1 MVYFDL
7 NYKYILQENHNIL
20 CFFEGGTFMKRNSFL
35 ALLLCVLFVALGT
48 GCSTQTPA
56 TGTDAA
62 KKTTKSVQL
71 ANPVKTYDS
80 LAKAEKAAGFKF
92 TVPEGV
98 NIDGADYAQYYW
110 STINND
116 LIEVRYGG
124 EGDEVCYMRKAPA
137 SAADDDE
144 ADISGDYNVYDVK
157 KEVEFTLED
166 GREVDVDLKGDKT
179 GKFYLAIW
187 DMKGAKD
194 NGIWNYAIGVRGMD
208 EQDLLEL
215 VKMVE

>member
-1 MVYFDL
+1 
-7 NYKYILQENHNIL
+7 
-20 CFFEGGTFMKRNSFL
+20 MKRNSIL
-35 ALLLCVLFVALGT
+35 ALLLCVLFVAVGT
-48 GCSTQTPA
+48 GCSMQKPATQTDA
-56 TGTDAA
+56 TKA
-62 KKTTKSVQL
+62 KKTTKSAQI

-80 LAKAEKAAGFKF
+80 LAKAEKAAGFTF

-98 NIDGADYAQYYW
+98 NVKGADYAQYYW
-110 STINND
+110 STINEN

-137 SAADDDE
+137 SAADDDDV
-144 ADISGDYNVYDVK
+144 DISGDYNVYDTV

-166 GREVDVDLKGDKT
+166 GREVEVTLKGKDK
-179 GKFYLAIW
+179 KFYVANWQL
-187 DMKGAKD
+187 KGVKD
-194 NGIWNYAIGVRGMD
+194 NGIWNYAIGVRGIP

>member
-1 MVYFDL
+1 
-7 NYKYILQENHNIL
+7 
-20 CFFEGGTFMKRNSFL
+20 MKRNSFL

-124 EGDEVCYMRKAPA
+124 EGDEVCYMRKAV
-137 SAADDDE
+137 SGTGTAAQENSDE
-144 ADISGDYNVYDVK
+144 LVDISGDYNVYDDV
-157 KEVEFTLED
+157 KEVDITLED
-166 GREVDVDLKGDKT
+166 GRETTVTLKGKD
-179 GKFYLAIW
+179 GKFYLALW
-187 DMKGAKD
+187 QLKGAKD
-194 NGIWNYAIGVRGMD
+194 NGLWNYAIGVRGLD

>member
-1 MVYFDL
+1 
-7 NYKYILQENHNIL
+7 
-20 CFFEGGTFMKRNSFL
+20 MKRNSFL
-35 ALLLCVLFVALGT
+35 ALLLCVLFVVVGT
-48 GCSTQTPA
+48 GCSAPNSGTS
-56 TGTDAA
+56 TGSA

-137 SAADDDE
+137 SAADDDD
-144 ADISGDYNVYDVK
+144 ADISGDYNSYENEWTQNIKGLEVK
-157 KEVEFTLED
+157 CSGNREGEATKTIWMVDDICYSITAYGAGGDDDFGLSADDLSTL
-166 GREVDVDLKGDKT
+166 
-179 GKFYLAIW
+179 I
-187 DMKGAKD
+187 
-194 NGIWNYAIGVRGMD
+194 NGI
-208 EQDLLEL
+208 Q
-215 VKMVE
+215 

>member
-1 MVYFDL
+1 
-7 NYKYILQENHNIL
+7 
-20 CFFEGGTFMKRNSFL
+20 MKRHSFL
-35 ALLLCVLFVALGT
+35 ALILCALFLVVGT
-48 GCSTQTPA
+48 GCSSQNSGTQS
-56 TGTDAA
+56 GAA
-62 KKTTKSVQL
+62 QKTTKSAQL

-98 NIDGADYAQYYW
+98 NLDGADYAQYYW
-110 STINND
+110 STINET

-137 SAADDDE
+137 SAADDDDV
-144 ADISGDYNVYDVK
+144 DISGDYNVYDTV

-166 GREVDVDLKGDKT
+166 GREVEVTLKGKDK
-179 GKFYLAIW
+179 KFYVANWQL
-187 DMKGAKD
+187 KGVKD
-194 NGIWNYAIGVRGMD
+194 NGVWNYAIGVRGIP

>member
-1 MVYFDL
+1 
-7 NYKYILQENHNIL
+7 
-20 CFFEGGTFMKRNSFL
+20 MKRNSIL
-35 ALLLCVLFVALGT
+35 ALLLCVLFVAVGT
-48 GCSTQTPA
+48 GCTKQNANGQSDA
-56 TGTDAA
+56 TKEAA
-62 KKTTKSVQL
+62 AGNAQI

-80 LAKAEKAAGFKF
+80 LAKAEKVAGFTF

-98 NIDGADYAQYYW
+98 NLDGADYAQYYW
-110 STINND
+110 STINET

-137 SAADDDE
+137 SAADDDDV
-144 ADISGDYNVYDVK
+144 DISGDYNVYDTV

-166 GREVDVDLKGDKT
+166 GREVEVTLKGKDK
-179 GKFYLAIW
+179 KFYVASWQL
-187 DMKGAKD
+187 KGVKD
-194 NGIWNYAIGVRGMD
+194 NGVWNYAIGVRGIP

>member
-1 MVYFDL
+1 
-7 NYKYILQENHNIL
+7 
-20 CFFEGGTFMKRNSFL
+20 MKRNSFL
-35 ALLLCVLFVALGT
+35 ALLLCVLLVAVGT
-48 GCSTQTPA
+48 GCSMQKPGSQTDVTKA
-56 TGTDAA
+56 Q
-62 KKTTKSVQL
+62 KTTKSAQI

-80 LAKAEKAAGFKF
+80 LAKAEKAAGFTF

-98 NIDGADYAQYYW
+98 NVKGADYAQYYW
-110 STINND
+110 STINEN

-137 SAADDDE
+137 SAADDDDV
-144 ADISGDYNVYDVK
+144 DISGDYNVYDTV

-166 GREVDVDLKGDKT
+166 GREVEVTLKGKDK
-179 GKFYLAIW
+179 KFYVASWQL
-187 DMKGAKD
+187 KGVKD
-194 NGIWNYAIGVRGMD
+194 NGVWNYAIGVRGIP

>member
-1 MVYFDL
+1 
-7 NYKYILQENHNIL
+7 
-20 CFFEGGTFMKRNSFL
+20 MKRNSIL
-35 ALLLCVLFVALGT
+35 ALLLCVLFVAVGT
-48 GCSTQTPA
+48 GCSMQKPATQTDVTKA
-56 TGTDAA
+56 Q
-62 KKTTKSVQL
+62 KTTKSAQI

-80 LAKAEKAAGFKF
+80 LAKAEKAAGFTF

-98 NIDGADYAQYYW
+98 NVKGADYAQYYW
-110 STINND
+110 STINEN

-137 SAADDDE
+137 SAADDDDV
-144 ADISGDYNVYDVK
+144 DISGDYNVYDTV

-166 GREVDVDLKGDKT
+166 GREVEVTLKGKDK
-179 GKFYLAIW
+179 KFYVASWQL
-187 DMKGAKD
+187 KGVKD
-194 NGIWNYAIGVRGMD
+194 NGVWNYAIGVRGIP

>member
-1 MVYFDL
+1 
-7 NYKYILQENHNIL
+7 
-20 CFFEGGTFMKRNSFL
+20 MKRNTFFTLFL
-35 ALLLCVLFVALGT
+35 CLVFAVLML
-48 GCSTQTPA
+48 GCSAQNTSGQA
-56 TGTDAA
+56 GA
-62 KKTTKSVQL
+62 TTKKPVGGAQM

-98 NIDGADYAQYYW
+98 NLDGADYAQYSW

-124 EGDEVCYMRKAPA
+124 EGDEVCYMRKAVVGTGT
-137 SAADDDE
+137 AAGENSDDLT
-144 ADISGDYNVYDVK
+144 DISGDYNVYDEV
-157 KEVEFTLED
+157 KEVDITLED
-166 GREVDVDLKGDKT
+166 GREATVTLKGQKN
-179 GKFYLAIW
+179 KFYLALW
-187 DMKGAKD
+187 QLKGAKD
-194 NGIWNYAIGVRGMD
+194 NGIWNYAIGIRGVP

>member
-1 MVYFDL
+1 
-7 NYKYILQENHNIL
+7 
-20 CFFEGGTFMKRNSFL
+20 MKRNSIL
-35 ALLLCVLFVALGT
+35 ALLLCVLFVAVGT
-48 GCSTQTPA
+48 GCSMQKPATQTDA
-56 TGTDAA
+56 TKAQ
-62 KKTTKSVQL
+62 KTTKSAQI

-80 LAKAEKAAGFKF
+80 LAKAEKAAGFTF

-98 NIDGADYAQYYW
+98 NVKGADYAQYYW
-110 STINND
+110 STINET

-137 SAADDDE
+137 SAADDDDV
-144 ADISGDYNVYDVK
+144 DISGDYNVYDTV

-166 GREVDVDLKGDKT
+166 GREVEVTLKGKDK
-179 GKFYLAIW
+179 KFYVANWQL
-187 DMKGAKD
+187 KGVKD
-194 NGIWNYAIGVRGMD
+194 NGVWNYAIGVRGIP

>member
-1 MVYFDL
+1 
-7 NYKYILQENHNIL
+7 
-20 CFFEGGTFMKRNSFL
+20 MKRNSFL
-35 ALLLCVLFVALGT
+35 ALLLCVLFVAVGT
-48 GCSTQTPA
+48 GCSMQKP
-56 TGTDAA
+56 GSQTDATKA
-62 KKTTKSVQL
+62 QKTTKSAQI

-80 LAKAEKAAGFKF
+80 LAKAEKAAGFTF

-98 NIDGADYAQYYW
+98 NVKGVDYAQYYW
-110 STINND
+110 STINEN

-137 SAADDDE
+137 SAADDDDV
-144 ADISGDYNVYDVK
+144 DISGDYNVYDTV

-166 GREVDVDLKGDKT
+166 GREVEVTLKGKDK
-179 GKFYLAIW
+179 KFYVANWQL
-187 DMKGAKD
+187 KGVKD
-194 NGIWNYAIGVRGMD
+194 NGVWNYAIGVRGIP

>member
-1 MVYFDL
+1 
-7 NYKYILQENHNIL
+7 
-20 CFFEGGTFMKRNSFL
+20 MKRNSFL
-35 ALLLCVLFVALGT
+35 ALLLCVLLTVLFT
-48 GCSTQTPA
+48 GCTKQNANGQSDA
-56 TGTDAA
+56 TKEAA
-62 KKTTKSVQL
+62 AGNAQI

-80 LAKAEKAAGFKF
+80 LAKAEKVAGFTF

-98 NIDGADYAQYYW
+98 NLDGADYAQYYW
-110 STINND
+110 STINET

-137 SAADDDE
+137 SAADDDDV
-144 ADISGDYNVYDVK
+144 DISGDYNVYDTV

-166 GREVDVDLKGDKT
+166 GREVEVTLKGKDK
-179 GKFYLAIW
+179 KFYVANWQL
-187 DMKGAKD
+187 KGVKD
-194 NGIWNYAIGVRGMD
+194 NGVWNYAIGVRGIP

>member
-1 MVYFDL
+1 
-7 NYKYILQENHNIL
+7 
-20 CFFEGGTFMKRNSFL
+20 MKRNSIL
-35 ALLLCVLFVALGT
+35 ALLLCVLFVAVGT
-48 GCSTQTPA
+48 GCSMQKPATQTDA
-56 TGTDAA
+56 TKAQ
-62 KKTTKSVQL
+62 KTTKSAQI

-80 LAKAEKAAGFKF
+80 LAKAEKAAGFTF

-98 NIDGADYAQYYW
+98 NVNGADYAQYYW
-110 STINND
+110 STINEN

-137 SAADDDE
+137 SAADDDDV
-144 ADISGDYNVYDVK
+144 DISGDYNVYDTV

-166 GREVDVDLKGDKT
+166 GREVEVTLKGKDK
-179 GKFYLAIW
+179 KFYVANWQL
-187 DMKGAKD
+187 KGVKD
-194 NGIWNYAIGVRGMD
+194 NGIWNYAIGVRGIP

>member
-1 MVYFDL
+1 
-7 NYKYILQENHNIL
+7 
-20 CFFEGGTFMKRNSFL
+20 MKRNSFL
-35 ALLLCVLFVALGT
+35 ALLLCVLFVVVGT
-48 GCSTQTPA
+48 GCSAPNSGTS
-56 TGTDAA
+56 TGSA

-80 LAKAEKAAGFKF
+80 LAKAEKAAGFQF

-137 SAADDDE
+137 SAADDDD

>member
-1 MVYFDL
+1 
-7 NYKYILQENHNIL
+7 
-20 CFFEGGTFMKRNSFL
+20 MKRNSIL
-35 ALLLCVLFVALGT
+35 ALLLCVLLTVLFT
-48 GCSTQTPA
+48 GCTKQNANGQSDA
-56 TGTDAA
+56 TKEAA
-62 KKTTKSVQL
+62 AGNAQI

-80 LAKAEKAAGFKF
+80 LAKAEKVAGFTF

-98 NIDGADYAQYYW
+98 NLDGADYAQYYW
-110 STINND
+110 STINET

-137 SAADDDE
+137 SAADDDDV
-144 ADISGDYNVYDVK
+144 DISGDYNGYDTV

-166 GREVDVDLKGDKT
+166 GREVEVTLKGKDK
-179 GKFYLAIW
+179 KFYVANWQL
-187 DMKGAKD
+187 KGVKD
-194 NGIWNYAIGVRGMD
+194 NGVWNYAIGVRGIP

>member
-1 MVYFDL
+1 
-7 NYKYILQENHNIL
+7 
-20 CFFEGGTFMKRNSFL
+20 MKRHSFL
-35 ALLLCVLFVALGT
+35 ALILCALFVVVGT
-48 GCSTQTPA
+48 GCSSQNSGTQS
-56 TGTDAA
+56 GAA
-62 KKTTKSVQL
+62 QKTTKSAQL

-80 LAKAEKAAGFKF
+80 LAKAEKAAGFNN
-92 TVPEGV
+92 V
-98 NIDGADYAQYYW
+98 NGADYAQYYW
-110 STINND
+110 STINEN
-116 LIEVRYGG
+116 LIEVRYGK
-124 EGDEVCYMRKAPA
+124 EGNEVCYMRKAPA
-137 SAADDDE
+137 SAADDDD

-166 GREVDVDLKGDKT
+166 GREVDVDLKGDKN

-194 NGIWNYAIGVRGMD
+194 NGIWNYAIGVQGID

>member
-1 MVYFDL
+1 
-7 NYKYILQENHNIL
+7 
-20 CFFEGGTFMKRNSFL
+20 MKRNSIL
-35 ALLLCVLFVALGT
+35 ALLLCVLFVAVGT
-48 GCSTQTPA
+48 GCSLQKPGSQPDVTKAQ
-56 TGTDAA
+56 
-62 KKTTKSVQL
+62 KTTKSAQI

-80 LAKAEKAAGFKF
+80 LAKAEKVAGFTF

-98 NIDGADYAQYYW
+98 NLDGADYAQYYW
-110 STINND
+110 STINEN

-137 SAADDDE
+137 SAADDDDV
-144 ADISGDYNVYDVK
+144 DISGDYNVYDTV

-166 GREVDVDLKGDKT
+166 GREVEVTLKGKDK
-179 GKFYLAIW
+179 KFYVASWQL
-187 DMKGAKD
+187 KGVKD
-194 NGIWNYAIGVRGMD
+194 NGVWNYAIGVRGIP